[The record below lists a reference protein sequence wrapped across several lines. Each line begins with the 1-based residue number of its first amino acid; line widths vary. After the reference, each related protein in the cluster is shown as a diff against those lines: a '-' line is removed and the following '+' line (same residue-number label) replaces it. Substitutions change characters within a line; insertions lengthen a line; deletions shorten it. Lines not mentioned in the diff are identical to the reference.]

1 MEKPK
6 VCKWCYQVYLSKDK
20 GKHRNCLKDKSNFL
34 YLRKKSIKYDKT
46 KGQKNDQTIVSI

>member
-20 GKHRNCLKDKSNFL
+20 GKHSKCLKDKSNFI
-34 YLRKKSIKYDKT
+34 YLRRKSIKYDKT
-46 KGQKNDQTIVSI
+46 KGQKNDQTVV